1 MQVLDADRDQQQ
13 GRRCATEPTDRRPA
27 PRTTA
32 LRRDGERP
40 PGRLHRQAADCLSRL
55 TKTVEAGAT
64 FRATG
69 DMVLNAR
76 PTFSTQL
83 VVDEGGELFER
94 RPVVLARFTRH
105 GRPPGGKLPDAA
117 AAGPAPVRAPGD
129 PRLHG
134 SERNP
139 QHAGNLVVGHAVDI
153 AENNRH
159 PHIVLERL
167 DAFMNQPM
175 ALAGFRVL
183 LWVRRGD
190 AQPDDVT
197 GLVVLRHHA
206 VTPAPTKV
214 VITEVDGDLEQP

>member
-83 VVDEGGELFER
+83 EVDEAEGYSVG
-94 RPVVLARFTRH
+94 RPSCWRRFT
-105 GRPPGGKLPDAA
+105 GQCCLPGGNSLT
-117 AAGPAPVRAPGD
+117 
-129 PRLHG
+129 
-134 SERNP
+134 
-139 QHAGNLVVGHAVDI
+139 
-153 AENNRH
+153 
-159 PHIVLERL
+159 
-167 DAFMNQPM
+167 
-175 ALAGFRVL
+175 ALAAVSPL
-183 LWVRRGD
+183 VR
-190 AQPDDVT
+190 
-197 GLVVLRHHA
+197 
-206 VTPAPTKV
+206 
-214 VITEVDGDLEQP
+214 

>member
-55 TKTVEAGAT
+55 TKTVEAAAT

-117 AAGPAPVRAPGD
+117 AAAPAPVRAPGRSATSRFRAEPAARRQSRRRPCRWHRGEQSPPAYRARA
-129 PRLHG
+129 PRCFH
-134 SERNP
+134 EP
-139 QHAGNLVVGHAVDI
+139 AGGARWLRRA
-153 AENNRH
+153 
-159 PHIVLERL
+159 P
-167 DAFMNQPM
+167 
-175 ALAGFRVL
+175 AG
-183 LWVRRGD
+183 
-190 AQPDDVT
+190 
-197 GLVVLRHHA
+197 
-206 VTPAPTKV
+206 PAW
-214 VITEVDGDLEQP
+214 